1 MLNMTACDVKPSWRM
16 EAATAILLISSLLV
30 PKKSPACWPEVKT
43 ARWSAPHLHFDK
55 ITFFPAF
62 ALPQLIVQPWP
73 VEMEPRNHASGSAM
87 CEREQQ
93 RGITTEGEDIT
104 LLQRNRLT
112 LHISR
117 KSSSAQ
123 STVYSSHRPW
133 AGDSKTMFLSPACS
147 LPLHSNAWENTSHRI
162 ATFFEVNI
170 RHGTRKPKFTQY
182 SFIRSYIHSYIH

>member
-1 MLNMTACDVKPSWRM
+1 MLNMTACDVKSCWRM

-62 ALPQLIVQPWP
+62 ALPWLIVQPWP

-87 CEREQQ
+87 WGRERGRERQ

-112 LHISR
+112 LHIRR

-133 AGDSKTMFLSPACS
+133 ALDSKTTFLSPACS
-147 LPLHSNAWENTSHRI
+147 LPLYSNAWGAE
-162 ATFFEVNI
+162 
-170 RHGTRKPKFTQY
+170 
-182 SFIRSYIHSYIH
+182 